1 VGIFLGAAVSNVET
15 AGKVAP
21 LIMPLTMISK
31 VFVPTDG
38 MPAVLRTISNWNPV
52 SAAVPLSADSS
63 ATRGAPAADA
73 AWPIAHPVIATIG
86 RSLLLLVTFMP
97 LAAHRFQGGAS

>member
-1 VGIFLGAAVSNVET
+1 
-15 AGKVAP
+15 
-21 LIMPLTMISK
+21 MPLTMISK
-31 VFVPTDG
+31 VFRAHRWHAG
-38 MPAVLRTISNWNPV
+38 RPAHDLQLEPRERGR
-52 SAAVPLSADSS
+52 AAVRRLFGNP
-63 ATRGAPAADA
+63 GAPAADA